1 MTEETGEAVAT
12 DDELLD
18 GLRRHDMQAFTVF
31 FETYAD
37 RVFRLAAHL
46 LGNEQDAEEVTQAT
60 FLSAFNA
67 IDHFEPR
74 AKISTWLYRIAYNH
88 SLMALRKRRDVA
100 ELPND
105 DAAAPLSGSF
115 VDWSHLPESQLLGE
129 EAQAMLRAAIGELP
143 PSLRAAFV
151 LRDIEQLS
159 TAECAHVQQITDV
172 ACKVR
177 LHRARLHLREQLSEY
192 FAEWVRQPAKKE
204 RL

>member
-1 MTEETGEAVAT
+1 MANLT
-12 DDELLD
+12 DDELLA
-18 GLRRHDMQAFTVF
+18 GLQRHDPQAFAVF

-60 FLSAFNA
+60 FLSAFKA

-88 SLMALRKRRDVA
+88 CLMLLRQRHVSA
-100 ELPND
+100 ELPDENE
-105 DAAAPLSGSF
+105 ALPLPSAF
-115 VDWSHLPESQLLGE
+115 VDWSHLPESQLLSE
-129 EAQAMLRAAIGELP
+129 EAQAMLRAAVSDLP
-143 PSLRAAFV
+143 ESLRAAFV

-159 TAECAHVQQITDV
+159 TAECAHVQQISEA

-177 LHRARLHLREQLSEY
+177 LHRARLHLREQLSDY
-192 FAEWVRQPAKKE
+192 FAEWVKQPAQKE
-204 RL
+204 HL

>member
-1 MTEETGEAVAT
+1 MDNPT
-12 DDELLD
+12 DDELLA
-18 GLRRHDMQAFTVF
+18 GLQRHDPQAFAVF

-60 FLSAFNA
+60 FLSAFKA

-88 SLMALRKRRDVA
+88 CLMLLRQRHVVA
-100 ELPND
+100 ELPDENE
-105 DAAAPLSGSF
+105 ALPLPSAF
-115 VDWSHLPESQLLGE
+115 VDWSQLPESQLLSD
-129 EAQAMLRAAIGELP
+129 EAQAMLRAAVSDLP
-143 PSLRAAFV
+143 ESLRAAFV

-159 TAECAHVQQITDV
+159 TAECAHVQQISEA

-177 LHRARLHLREQLSEY
+177 LHRARLHLRERLSDY
-192 FAEWVRQPAKKE
+192 FAEWVRPPAKKE
-204 RL
+204 RV